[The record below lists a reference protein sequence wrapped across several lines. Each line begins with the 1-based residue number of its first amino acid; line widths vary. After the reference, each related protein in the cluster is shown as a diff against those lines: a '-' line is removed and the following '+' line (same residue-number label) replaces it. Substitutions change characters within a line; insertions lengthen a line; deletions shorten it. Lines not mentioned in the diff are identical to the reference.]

1 MTVLEN
7 TKVLVIDDTAS
18 IRTFL
23 KISMMDHGV
32 DFLEAATAAEGMTLC
47 ETESPEVVILDLGLP
62 DRDGLDILPEIVSNA
77 DGTDPKVVVLTVRSD
92 RETREAAYNKGASAY
107 LTKPFIMDDLIE
119 TIEHILH

>member
-1 MTVLEN
+1 MTALEN

-32 DFLEAATAAEGMTLC
+32 DFLEAASAEEGMTLC
-47 ETESPEVVILDLGLP
+47 ESESPEVVILDLGLP
-62 DRDGLDILPEIVSNA
+62 DRDGLDILPEIVASA
-77 DGTDPKVVVLTVRSD
+77 KGDEPKVVVLTVRSD
-92 RETREAAYNKGASAY
+92 RETREAAYDRGASAY